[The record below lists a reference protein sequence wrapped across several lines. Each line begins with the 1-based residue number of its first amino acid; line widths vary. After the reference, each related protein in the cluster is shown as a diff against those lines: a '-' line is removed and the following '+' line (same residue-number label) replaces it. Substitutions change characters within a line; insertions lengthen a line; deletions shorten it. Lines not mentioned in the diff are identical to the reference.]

1 MVVSR
6 LDSMPVTM
14 AMFAAIVLQ
23 SEFVSLLFLDNR
35 FENDPLK
42 VVKNEANAVIVAFT
56 SAETTKF
63 SKDATSASAFFC
75 CSSTAFL
82 NSAIL
87 AVAVVVDMEDVV
99 VDALEEVLDEVV
111 EVVEVA

>member
-1 MVVSR
+1 
-6 LDSMPVTM
+6 MPVTM

-23 SEFVSLLFLDNR
+23 SEFVSLLPIFFLDNR

-42 VVKNEANAVIVAFT
+42 VVKNEANAAIVSFT
-56 SAETTKF
+56 SAETAKF
-63 SKDATSASAFFC
+63 SKDATSAAACFC

-82 NSAIL
+82 ISAIL

-99 VDALEEVLDEVV
+99 VDVLE
-111 EVVEVA
+111 